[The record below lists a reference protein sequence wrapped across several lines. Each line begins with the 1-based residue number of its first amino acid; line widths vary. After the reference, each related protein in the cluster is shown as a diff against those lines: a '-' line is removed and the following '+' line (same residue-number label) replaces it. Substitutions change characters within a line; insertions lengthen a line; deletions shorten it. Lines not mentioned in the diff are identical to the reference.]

1 MELSVYSVDKEQKVA
16 VDESQELAIEIVD
29 AFVPSLFIC

>member
-29 AFVPSLFIC
+29 AFVPCLFIR

>member
-1 MELSVYSVDKEQKVA
+1 MELGVYSVDKEQKVA

-29 AFVPSLFIC
+29 AFVPFLFIR